1 MTAPIVD
8 TSGKSVMI
16 TGATAG
22 IAQNAAFALAKMG
35 AELTIVCRNKSKGE
49 ARCQALSRSVHS
61 HQAID
66 SRDIRSQHFR
76 TGLRG

>member
-22 IAQNAAFALAKMG
+22 IAQSAAFALAKMG
-35 AELTIVCRNKSKGE
+35 TELTIVCRN
-49 ARCQALSRSVHS
+49 
-61 HQAID
+61 
-66 SRDIRSQHFR
+66 
-76 TGLRG
+76 